1 MNINEY
7 HSFCHLRRGERE
19 GRDYVIRCLYRDM
32 EFAVI
37 APHSGAIEPGTT
49 EVAEAIAGDRF
60 SFYTLEGVKTRD
72 NKRLAH
78 CKRTF

>member
-1 MNINEY
+1 
-7 HSFCHLRRGERE
+7 
-19 GRDYVIRCLYRDM
+19 M

-37 APHSGAIEPGTT
+37 APHGGAIEPGTT